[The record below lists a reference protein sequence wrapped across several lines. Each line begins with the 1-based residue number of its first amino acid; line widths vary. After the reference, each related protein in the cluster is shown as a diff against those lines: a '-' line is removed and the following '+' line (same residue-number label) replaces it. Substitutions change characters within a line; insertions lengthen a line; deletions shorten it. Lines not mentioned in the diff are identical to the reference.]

1 MDRLAGRGIIITG
14 ATGLRPL
21 RRRFAA
27 EGARVAIVSRTA
39 ASVEA
44 LAQEIVAG
52 GGLAFAAQADLTDP
66 TAAVAAIEQVIG
78 ALGRVDGLFN
88 VAGGSGRRLGDGPLH
103 ELTTEAY
110 EATMRLNA
118 TTHVTVTAPVLR
130 AMLEQER
137 DEDGARGAIV
147 NMGSV
152 LASRP
157 VPELFATH
165 AYATS
170 KGAVAALTTTSAAYY
185 APRGIR
191 INMLAPALTVSRM
204 SERAQADQ
212 ATQAF
217 SRRKQPLAGGFI
229 PAEDVAEAAVYLLSP
244 ASRAVT
250 GQTIRVDGLV
260 GAADR
265 RVARSRPTPA
275 THATSPGGRSWPSPI
290 SPPP

>member
-1 MDRLAGRGIIITG
+1 MDRLEGRGIIITG
-14 ATGLRPL
+14 ATGIAAASA
-21 RRRFAA
+21 RRFAA
-27 EGARVAIVSRTA
+27 EGATVAIVSRTA
-39 ASVEA
+39 ASIEA
-44 LAQEIVAG
+44 LAAEIIEAG
-52 GGLAFAAQADLTDP
+52 GRVHAATADLTDP
-66 TAAVAAIEQVIG
+66 AAAVAAIEQVIG

-88 VAGGSGRRLGDGPLH
+88 VAGGSGRRMGDGPLH

-130 AMLEQER
+130 AMLAQEP
-137 DEDGARGAIV
+137 DGDGARGAIV

-152 LASRP
+152 LASEP

-191 INMLAPALTVSRM
+191 INMVAPALTVSRM
-204 SERAQADQ
+204 SQRAQADQ

-217 SRRKQPLAGGFI
+217 SRAQAAAGRRLHPGAGRGRCRGV
-229 PAEDVAEAAVYLLSP
+229 PS
-244 ASRAVT
+244 VT
-250 GQTIRVDGLV
+250 
-260 GAADR
+260 
-265 RVARSRPTPA
+265 
-275 THATSPGGRSWPSPI
+275 
-290 SPPP
+290 